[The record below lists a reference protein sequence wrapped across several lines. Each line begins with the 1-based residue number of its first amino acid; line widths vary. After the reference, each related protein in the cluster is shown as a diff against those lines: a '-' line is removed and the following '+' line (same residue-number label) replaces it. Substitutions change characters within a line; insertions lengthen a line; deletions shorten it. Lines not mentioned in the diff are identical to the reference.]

1 MCIYTYIYYYLIAK
15 IEGGICITVT
25 MVIIYTH
32 ICSKMLKLTSM
43 FYLCGR
49 KKKVVF
55 YSFIHMCIHCLGH
68 FSQKKFLKEE
78 K

>member
-49 KKKVVF
+49 KKKLF
-55 YSFIHMCIHCLGH
+55 FIHLFTCAYIVWVISL
-68 FSQKKFLKEE
+68 KKSF
-78 K
+78 